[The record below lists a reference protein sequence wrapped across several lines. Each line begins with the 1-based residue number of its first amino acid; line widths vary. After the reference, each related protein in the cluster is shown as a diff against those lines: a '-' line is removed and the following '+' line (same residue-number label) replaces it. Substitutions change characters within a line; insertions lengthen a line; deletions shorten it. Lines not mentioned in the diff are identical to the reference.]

1 MKLCPMRFDSYT
13 WHHNPKTLEI
23 KGGKK
28 IVTLGV
34 AYGSDVLQNFG
45 EKPITIS
52 GTGELYGDNCLRQYE
67 KLKEV
72 YEKGNCAVLCLPKL
86 KPMYAYFDSLSV
98 VAQNVKDVLTY
109 SFSFT
114 QVNRE
119 KAQVPCAQYITVKG
133 STTLWDI
140 SHKYSVDIE
149 TLIELNDRIMF
160 INDIKAG
167 EMVRV
172 C

>member
-13 WHHNPKTLEI
+13 WHHNPKTLTI
-23 KGGKK
+23 SAGKK

-45 EKPITIS
+45 EKLITIS
-52 GTGELYGDNCLRQYE
+52 GTGELYGEDCLRQYE

-72 YEKGNCAVLCLPKL
+72 YQRGSIAVLCLPKL
-86 KPMYAYFDSLSV
+86 KPMYAYFDSLKV

-119 KAQVPCAQYITVKG
+119 KAQVPSAQYIRAKG

-140 SHKYSVDIE
+140 SHKYSVDMQ
-149 TLIELNDRIMF
+149 TLIELNNNIMF
-160 INDIKAG
+160 INDIEAG